1 MKLLIDAGCNKL
13 QGFSVLKNIENIS
26 DNDQKIFIEANPE
39 CWDFLEKDISNIPNS
54 IFIKKALSTEIKET
68 QLITRGDLK
77 SDTGATI
84 LDKKFLEYN
93 LNRWNIQ
100 VPNYVEYVIN
110 TTTVKEILESQKN
123 NKFDCI
129 VLKLDIEGMEYDVL
143 QQIIDENIY
152 IDKIYCEFHPH
163 HSKEVNLVK
172 IKLIKELQKKGI
184 QILNWD

>member
-13 QGFSVLKNIENIS
+13 QGFSKLKNIESIA

-39 CWDFLEKDISNIPNS
+39 CWDLLEKNISAIPNS

-77 SDTGATI
+77 SDTAATI
-84 LDKKFLEYN
+84 LDKKFLEDS
-93 LNRWNIQ
+93 LNRWNIR
-100 VPNYVEYVIN
+100 VPNYVEYTIN

-123 NKFDCI
+123 TKFDCVI
-129 VLKLDIEGMEYDVL
+129 LKLDIEGMEYDVL
-143 QQIIDENIY
+143 RQIIDENIFV
-152 IDKIYCEFHPH
+152 DKIYCEFHVH
-163 HSKEVNLVK
+163 SSKEDDLK
-172 IKLIKELQKKGI
+172 IKLIRELQDKGI